1 MADAEIRNIHKTFGR
16 KQVLRGVSLE
26 MTRGT
31 CVGLLGANG
40 SGKSTLLR
48 VLAGVLRA
56 QGGSFL
62 WQGQDLLRSAALRA
76 RTVAYVP
83 QGTPL
88 VEELSVCDNL
98 RLWYGPEAL
107 HRSLE
112 EGVLRELGLRD
123 VLKSTAGKLS
133 GGMKKRLSIGCAMAN
148 DPEILLLDEPTA
160 ALDLV
165 GKEHILSCFEA
176 FRSRGGLLL
185 MATHDPWELELCDR
199 WALLRRGTL
208 QPCEYDGDLERLAR
222 SLET

>member
-1 MADAEIRNIHKTFGR
+1 MTMADAEIRDIRRSFGR

-26 MTRGT
+26 MPRGT
-31 CVGLLGANG
+31 CIGLLGANG

-56 QGGSFL
+56 QSGSFL
-62 WQGQDLLRSAALRA
+62 WQGQDLLRDAALRA

-112 EGVLRELGLRD
+112 EGVLRDLESACFEV
-123 VLKSTAGKLS
+123 VLKL
-133 GGMKKRLSIGCAMAN
+133 
-148 DPEILLLDEPTA
+148 
-160 ALDLV
+160 
-165 GKEHILSCFEA
+165 
-176 FRSRGGLLL
+176 
-185 MATHDPWELELCDR
+185 
-199 WALLRRGTL
+199 
-208 QPCEYDGDLERLAR
+208 
-222 SLET
+222 